1 MRLPEISKTI
11 QVPDNVDVS
20 LEGKKVYVK
29 GANGSLTRDFSFV
42 TIAIEGEGKKVN
54 VKGAKGSLTRDFS
67 FVPIAIE
74 GEGKNIRVWAKWPRK
89 KEAALVG
96 TIYSHIQ
103 NMITGVTKGYSYKL
117 KIVFSHF
124 PISVK
129 VQDKSILIENF
140 TGERRARRVKIIGD
154 VKVKIEPDDI
164 IVEGVNLEDV
174 SQTAANIEQATRV
187 RRKDPRVFLDGIYV
201 YERNEGVA

>member
-11 QVPDNVDVS
+11 QVPDNVDVQM
-20 LEGKKVYVK
+20 EGKKISFK
-29 GANGSLTRDFSFV
+29 GD
-42 TIAIEGEGKKVN
+42 
-54 VKGAKGSLTRDFS
+54 KGSLTRDFS
-67 FVPIAIE
+67 FAPIAIE
-74 GEGKNIRVWAKWPRK
+74 GEGKTIRVWAKWPRK

-129 VQDKSILIENF
+129 LQGKTILIENF
-140 TGERRARRVKIIGD
+140 TGERRERRVKTLGE
-154 VKVKIEPDDI
+154 VKIKIEPDDI

>member
-11 QVPDNVDVS
+11 QIPDNVDVN
-20 LEGKKVYVK
+20 LVGKTINVK
-29 GANGSLTRDFSFV
+29 GKRGTLTRDFSFAP
-42 TIAIEGEGKKVN
+42 ISIEGEGKQ
-54 VKGAKGSLTRDFS
+54 
-67 FVPIAIE
+67 
-74 GEGKNIRVWAKWPRK
+74 IRIWAKWPRK

-96 TIYSHIQ
+96 TIYSHIN
-103 NMITGVTKGYSYKL
+103 NMITGVTKGYQYKL

-129 VQDKSILIENF
+129 VQDKSVLIENF
-140 TGERRARRVKIIGD
+140 TGERRPRRINIIGE
-154 VKVKIEPDDI
+154 VKVKLEPDDI
-164 IVEGVNLEDV
+164 IVEGANLEQV